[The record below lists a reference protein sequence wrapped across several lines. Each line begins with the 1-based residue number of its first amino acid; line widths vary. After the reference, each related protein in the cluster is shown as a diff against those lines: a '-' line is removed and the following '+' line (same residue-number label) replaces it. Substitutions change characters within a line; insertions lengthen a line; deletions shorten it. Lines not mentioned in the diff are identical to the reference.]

1 MLRLRKKRATKYVLF
16 FLGTVAAALL
26 LLLCGACLPQSR
38 IDNNVMQ
45 SASIMLAEGCYPNI
59 SDGAQTSQLDNFTD
73 ALMLMESKATTIRH
87 PETILTNPLYT
98 NGANP
103 VSDLY
108 QYSVDSN
115 IEPASFYVRYWIGF
129 RSFLRLA
136 LVFLHYYQIKR
147 YLALAFFGLFAA
159 VICSLA
165 KNAGARAAFFFALS
179 VILVKP
185 QIICANMQFSCC
197 FLIAFIAMM
206 LMPWLSRNIRHAGLF
221 FMEVG
226 MITMFLDF
234 YSTPIITFG
243 LPVIYLYLLQAK
255 QGHAPKVREI
265 LWDFLAWF
273 AGYLLMWLS
282 KLVLTSILT
291 EQDAIQNGLGSLLMW
306 LGADGFA
313 LSNGAYSPVTALK
326 QVVKALCQDRD
337 GALFFGGL
345 LAAALVFLA
354 VNLARQKIC
363 WRGFVRNWPVLLIA
377 LMPVIWFAVSAEP
390 TTVHYWFQY
399 RSVVVCFWAIFGFVV
414 LGRKDE
420 EKQKVLC
427 S

>member
-1 MLRLRKKRATKYVLF
+1 MNLQKKQTTKYVLF
-16 FLGTVAAALL
+16 FFATVAAALL

-38 IDNNVMQ
+38 IDNHVMQ
-45 SASIMLAEGCYPNI
+45 SAGMMLAEGCYPNI
-59 SDGAQTSQLDNFTD
+59 SDGSQTSQLDNFTD
-73 ALMLMESKATTIRH
+73 ALMLMESKATTIRQ

-98 NGANP
+98 NGADP

-108 QYSVDSN
+108 SYSVDSN
-115 IEPASFYVRYWIGF
+115 IEPASFYVRYWMGF

-159 VICSLA
+159 VICSLT
-165 KNAGARAAFFFALS
+165 KNTGIRAAFMFALS

-197 FLIAFIAMM
+197 FLIAFAAML
-206 LMPWLSRNIRHAGLF
+206 LMPWLSRNKQHAGLF

-226 MITMFLDF
+226 MVTMFFDF

-243 LPVIYLYLLQAK
+243 LPAVYLCLLQVK
-255 QGHAPKVREI
+255 QGRSLKLKAI
-265 LWDFLAWF
+265 LGNFLAWF
-273 AGYLLMWLS
+273 SGYLLMWLS
-282 KLVLTSILT
+282 KLVLTTLFT
-291 EQDAIQNGLGSLLMW
+291 EQNAIQNGLGSLLMW

-313 LSNGAYSPVTALK
+313 LTNGAYSPAMALQ
-326 QVVKALCQDRD
+326 QVINALCQDRD
-337 GALFFGGL
+337 GMIFLGGMLIAVLGYALINTLGRKF
-345 LAAALVFLA
+345 
-354 VNLARQKIC
+354 C
-363 WRGFVRNWPVLLIA
+363 WRVLIQNWPVLLIGT
-377 LMPVIWFAVSAEP
+377 MPVVWFAVSAEP

-399 RSVVVCFWAIFGFVV
+399 RSVVVCLWALFSFVV
-414 LGRKDE
+414 LGGKDE
-420 EKQKVLC
+420 KKQKILC

>member
-1 MLRLRKKRATKYVLF
+1 MLRSPKKRPAKYVLF
-16 FLGTVAAALL
+16 FLATVAAALL

-38 IDNNVMQ
+38 IDNHVMQ

-108 QYSVDSN
+108 RYCVDSN
-115 IEPASFYVRYWIGF
+115 IEPASFYVRYWMGF
-129 RSFLRLA
+129 RGFLRLA
-136 LVFLHYYQIKR
+136 LVFLNYYQIKR

-165 KNAGARAAFFFALS
+165 KNTGTKAAFIFALS

-185 QIICANMQFSCC
+185 QIVCASMQFSCC
-197 FLIAFIAMM
+197 FLIAFAAM
-206 LMPWLSRNIRHAGLF
+206 LLVPWLSRNLRHAGLF

-226 MITMFLDF
+226 MVTMFLDF

-243 LPVIYLYLLQAK
+243 LPAVYLYLLQTK
-255 QGHAPKVREI
+255 QGHTPKLKEI
-265 LWDFLAWF
+265 LRNFLAWF

-282 KLVLTSILT
+282 KLVLTSLLT
-291 EQDAIQNGLGSLLMW
+291 EQDAVQNGLGSLLMW

-313 LSNGAYSPVTALK
+313 LSNGAYSPATALR
-326 QVVKALCQDRD
+326 QVVKAICQDRD
-337 GALFFGGL
+337 GAIFLGGL
-345 LAAALVFLA
+345 LAAALGVLA
-354 VNLARQKIC
+354 VNLVRRKLLI
-363 WRGFVRNWPVLLIA
+363 RNWPVLLIG

-399 RSVVVCFWAIFGFVV
+399 RSVVVCFWALFGFVF
-414 LGRKDE
+414 LSRKDE
-420 EKQKVLC
+420 EKQEVLC